1 MEILKESGSCLT
13 GVAPLVSVIMPT
25 YAGDDERHM
34 EYAIRSIL
42 EQDYPHLEL
51 MLIVDGPVPVE
62 RSRFLEKMAAD
73 QRVSLLHVQKNSGPA
88 HARNLGIARAL
99 GEFIAIMDAD
109 DVAKPDRISHQL
121 DAIQKS
127 GLDVISSDL
136 EIIND
141 DGEVVGFRTVPAS
154 HGAIKASAPFRCP
167 LHNPSLFAKAR
178 VLKDNPYNIALR
190 VGEDYELWVR
200 LIRKGYRL
208 GNTSYRCV
216 AYRQSAA
223 AVVKRIGFQYAISDF
238 KIKVAAVSLASFP
251 KKPFVVAV
259 AVGTAV
265 ARLLPM
271 PMFSRLYARREQFLA
286 ILK

>member
-1 MEILKESGSCLT
+1 
-13 GVAPLVSVIMPT
+13 
-25 YAGDDERHM
+25 
-34 EYAIRSIL
+34 
-42 EQDYPHLEL
+42 
-51 MLIVDGPVPVE
+51 
-62 RSRFLEKMAAD
+62 
-73 QRVSLLHVQKNSGPA
+73 
-88 HARNLGIARAL
+88 
-99 GEFIAIMDAD
+99 MDCD

-121 DAIQKS
+121 EAIRES

-141 DGEVVGFRTVPAS
+141 EGDVVGFRTVPAS

-178 VLKDNPYNIALR
+178 ALKDNPYNIALR

-223 AVVKRIGFQYAISDF
+223 AVIKRIGFQYAISDF
-238 KIKVAAVSLASFP
+238 KIKVAAVPLASFP

-271 PMFSRLYARREQFLA
+271 PMFSRLYAKREQFLA